1 MQGLGRVEAI
11 KIASE
16 LAQLAVHAA
25 DLGESFH
32 RQHRCL
38 GHATRQY
45 RVSADSASL
54 LLALLYG
61 LRALLYGL
69 RAWTGIVVMNRVVHA
84 TGTDGP
90 GSDSQELCIKPLAS
104 LQVVSLL

>member
-11 KIASE
+11 KVAGE

-61 LRALLYGL
+61 LRA
-69 RAWTGIVVMNRVVHA
+69 RTGIVVMNRVVHA
-84 TGTDGP
+84 TGFDGP
-90 GSDSQELCIKPLAS
+90 GCDSQELCIKPLAS